1 MTPPPFDL
9 FTGTVDTSWGPVT
22 VSVGIR
28 GVWRCDLP
36 SPPGRLAGHPP
47 VVSGV
52 QTPPDSPVLL
62 RDALAFARA
71 VIEGRA
77 VGKGPAVHPAVFAQ
91 ATPFQQAI
99 WRALRRIP
107 CGSTETYT
115 DVARQAGRPRAVRAA
130 GGACGANPLPLFIP
144 CHRVVAANGRLGGF
158 SSGLGWKQWL
168 LAVEG
173 ALPATRPDPFERR
186 GAR

>member
-1 MTPPPFDL
+1 M
-9 FTGTVDTSWGPVT
+9 V
-22 VSVGIR
+22 I
-28 GVWRCDLP
+28 
-36 SPPGRLAGHPP
+36 
-47 VVSGV
+47 GV
-52 QTPPDSPVLL
+52 QTPPHVPVLL
-62 RDALAFARA
+62 RDALAFVRT

-77 VGKGPAVHPAVFAQ
+77 AGKGPAVHPAVFAQ

-99 WRALRRIP
+99 WRAMRRIP
-107 CGSTETYT
+107 RGSTETYAE
-115 DVARQAGRPRAVRAA
+115 VARQAGRPRAVRAA

-173 ALPATRPDPFERR
+173 ALPATLPDPFERR
-186 GAR
+186 EAR